1 MAPSTA
7 AGTVMVTRVVPPV
20 APARYVVREHLLG
33 PLRVAVEDPRVA
45 LVLVSAAA
53 GAGKTTLLG
62 ALADEFGPGRDQDVA
77 WLQVEAVDRDP
88 SRFWAGVAAA
98 VDRVRPGIAE
108 VVAGAARATGGAGEA
123 TVPVLVNLLH
133 AGPPL
138 LIVLDDL
145 HLVDS
150 RTVHDGLTLLLDRL
164 PPQVT
169 VAIGS
174 RTDPPLRLG
183 RLRVRGRMIELRAD
197 DLRFQIAEASAMLG
211 AAQGLDTDQVE
222 HLCRRTEGWAAG
234 LVLAG
239 LSLRRSDDTQTFVDS
254 FGGDD
259 GLVSDY
265 LTDELLDSLADHD
278 RDTLVASCV
287 VDRLC
292 GPLVDRLTGRDDG
305 TQWLVRLA
313 AANQLLRPLDS
324 TGTWYRHHQLVLDLL
339 RAEATHSLPDLLPD
353 LHRRA
358 ATWLGEHG
366 EPEPAVR
373 HLVQAGDHVQAAAV
387 LAAGLG
393 WRLIATG
400 AADTLHRMLAEVGDA
415 AEGVTGCVLQAGW
428 CALVRNEIDVA
439 GERLARAR
447 AMRQDDNRALD
458 PLYDALEINI
468 ALCRGDVAAALD
480 SALPVLVAGR
490 LSESMSPMATSVGM
504 ALAWAGHLDDARRAL
519 EIARRRAEVDAVTT
533 VHVLAWIYLALAEVE
548 TGTRSAARDAADRA
562 LDSARQRG
570 LAGYQRLALAHAV
583 RAATATDPQE
593 AASDVD
599 RALEL
604 ARLPLGAL
612 DAGYVHAIA
621 ADVHLNAG
629 SPDGADLLRRAQ
641 QITDGCLD
649 PGVLGS
655 RLRRVRDRHRL
666 AESAPT
672 STPGSIEALTD
683 RELAVLRLLSG
694 RLSQRQI
701 AAELFVSLNTV
712 KTHSRGIFRKLGAG
726 DRRHAVQRARELGLL

>member
-45 LVLVSAAA
+45 LVLLSAAA

-62 ALADEFGPGRDQDVA
+62 ALADEFGHGRVQDVA
-77 WLQVEAVDRDP
+77 WLQVDAVDRDP

-98 VDRVRPGIAE
+98 LDRVRPGVAE

-123 TVPVLVNLLH
+123 TVPVLVNLLD
-133 AGPPL
+133 AGSPL

-150 RTVHDGLTLLLDRL
+150 PIVHDGLKLLLERL
-164 PPQVT
+164 PSQVT

-174 RTDPPLRLG
+174 RTDPPLHLG

-197 DLRFQIAEASAMLG
+197 DLQFRVAEAAAMLG
-211 AAQGLDTDQVE
+211 TAHGLDPAQIE
-222 HLCRRTEGWAAG
+222 QLCRRTEGWAAG

-278 RDTLVASCV
+278 RDTLLAGCV

-292 GPLVDRLTGRDDG
+292 GPLVDHLTGRDDG
-305 TQWLVRLA
+305 TRWLVRLA

-339 RAEATHSLPDLLPD
+339 RAEATRSLPDRLPD

-358 ATWLGEHG
+358 ATWFGEHG

-373 HLVQAGDHVQAAAV
+373 HLVLAGDRVQAAAV

-400 AADTLHRMLAEVGDA
+400 AADTLHRMLTEVGDA
-415 AEGVTGCVLQAGW
+415 ADSITGCVLQAGW
-428 CALVRNEIDVA
+428 CALMRNEIDLA
-439 GERLARAR
+439 QQRLTRAR
-447 AMRQDDNRALD
+447 AMREDDNRSWD
-458 PLYDALEINI
+458 PLYDGLEINI
-468 ALCRGDVAAALD
+468 ALSRGTVAAALD
-480 SALPVLVAGR
+480 AALPVLAADR
-490 LSESMSPMATSVGM
+490 LSELMSPMATSVGM
-504 ALAWAGHLDDARRAL
+504 ALAWAGRLADARRTL
-519 EIARRRAEVDAVTT
+519 EIARQRAAVDAVTS
-533 VHVLAWIYLALAEVE
+533 VDVLAWIYLALAEAE
-548 TGTRSAARDAADRA
+548 AGTRIAARDAADRA
-562 LDSARQRG
+562 LESARQRG
-570 LAGYQRLALAHAV
+570 LTGYQRLAIAHVV
-583 RAATATDPQE
+583 RAATATDPAA

-604 ARLPLGAL
+604 ARRPLGAL
-612 DAGYVHAIA
+612 DAGYVHAVA
-621 ADVHLNAG
+621 ADVRLTAG
-629 SPDGADLLRRAQ
+629 APDGADLLQHAQ
-641 QITDGCLD
+641 EIADRCPD

-655 RLRRVRDRHRL
+655 RLRRIRDRHRL
-666 AESAPT
+666 AQSAPT
-672 STPGSIEALTD
+672 SMPGPVEPLTD
-683 RELAVLRLLSG
+683 RELAVLRLLPG

-712 KTHSRGIFRKLGAG
+712 KTHSRGIFRKLAAR